1 MSCASRGLRPRSPSA
16 TAVLT
21 LVINALTKRGD
32 RRYAASL
39 EFEKRVWEAKSSA
52 RLELIVLRHRDRKH
66 SPSRHAT
73 NDPGSGPGR
82 FAPAAGEA
90 LQRICAATGE
100 NQQQERETEQHS
112 RFAAVL
118 DRKESTRQ
126 MLGEERDGHRA
137 GCDESGWTRE
147 ISERHEKAR
156 GELDATGIPLQRV
169 TGGQRRSE
177 RPTEQRRRSMTEEQQ
192 ADDYAKYAQRSGG
205 IAAESGVQVRHQ
217 STFRLKNIGRLLV
230 SENE

>member
-1 MSCASRGLRPRSPSA
+1 MI
-16 TAVLT
+16 AVLT

-32 RRYAASL
+32 RRSAASL

-52 RLELIVLRHRDRKH
+52 RLELIAKCERTQSKRGDTGERHRDRKQ

-73 NDPGSGPGR
+73 NDRGSGPDR

-147 ISERHEKAR
+147 ISERHEEAR

-205 IAAESGVQVRHQ
+205 VAAESGVQVRHQ
-217 STFRLKNIGRLLV
+217 STFRLKSIGRLLV